1 MNRIDRLSAILIHL
15 QSKRTLVAQEI
26 ADRFEISLRT
36 VYRDIR
42 ALEEAGVPI
51 GAEAG
56 KGYFLMEGYSLPPVS
71 FSKEEAGAIIMA
83 AKLADKNTDLSIQ
96 KRFEDA
102 LFKIK
107 AALKVQEK
115 DYLESLEN
123 NIEVLRYIPSG
134 SEQFPNYFLVDIQ
147 KALANKQV
155 VDFDYYSSYSDQ
167 FTNRQVEP
175 LNLYYYSNH
184 WHLIGYCRKRQD
196 LRDFRTDRIM
206 KLKVIDEK
214 FDPEPRVNSASYLH
228 TAFSNAELK
237 KVKVSFTRK
246 AARFTGE
253 QKYYHG
259 YKEEEIKGDHVE
271 MKFMTGEIDYIA
283 RWLLMYGDEVTI
295 IYPDEVRTK
304 IIELA
309 EEAFRHHNKERIHS
323 DKPTPT

>member
-26 ADRFEISLRT
+26 ADRFDISLRT

-56 KGYFLMEGYSLPPVS
+56 KGYFLMEGYALPPVS

-123 NIEVLRYIPSG
+123 NIEVVRPQPKPSD
-134 SEQFPNYFLVDIQ
+134 QFPNYFLVDIQ
-147 KALANKQV
+147 NALANNLL

-175 LNLYYYSNH
+175 LNLYYYSNY
-184 WHLIGYCRKRQD
+184 WHLIGYCRKRDD

-206 KLKVIDEK
+206 KLKVLDEK
-214 FDPEPRVNSASYLH
+214 FDPTPRVDTSSYSNFGH
-228 TAFSNAELK
+228 SNAELIDA
-237 KVKVSFTRK
+237 KV
-246 AARFTGE
+246 RFTKQVARYTTE

-259 YKEEEIKGDHVE
+259 FQEEEVMEDAVE
-271 MKFMTGEIDYIA
+271 MKFLVGEIDYLA
-283 RWLLMYGDEVTI
+283 RWLLMYGNQVTI
-295 IYPDEVRTK
+295 IYPEELRIK
-304 IIELA
+304 ICQVG
-309 EEAFRHHNKERIHS
+309 EEAFRHHSASERV
-323 DKPTPT
+323 

>member
-15 QSKRTLVAQEI
+15 QSKRMLVAQEI

-83 AKLADKNTDLSIQ
+83 AKLTDKNTDLSIQ

-107 AALKVQEK
+107 AALKLQEK
-115 DYLESLEN
+115 DYLESLEK
-123 NIEVLRYIPSG
+123 NIEVIRHLPSP
-134 SEQFPNYFLVDIQ
+134 SDEFPNYFLVDIQ
-147 KALANKQV
+147 KALANKLI

-167 FTNRQVEP
+167 FTNRRVEP

-184 WHLIGYCRKRQD
+184 WHLIGYCRKRED

-206 KLKVIDEK
+206 KLKVLDEK
-214 FDPEPRVNSASYLH
+214 FDPTPRINSPDYLR
-228 TAFSNAELK
+228 ARNANAELIEA
-237 KVKVSFTRK
+237 KV
-246 AARFTGE
+246 RFTKSVARYTVD
-253 QKYYHG
+253 QRYYNG
-259 YKEEEIKGDHVE
+259 FQEEEVFEDAVE
-271 MKFMTGEIDYIA
+271 MKFLTAEIEYFA
-283 RWLLMYGDEVTI
+283 RWLLMYGNDVTI
-295 IYPDEVRTK
+295 VYPDELRVRICEISESTLK
-304 IIELA
+304 HHLA
-309 EEAFRHHNKERIHS
+309 ISE
-323 DKPTPT
+323 